1 MLLAM
6 VDDDEVEN
14 EPEPPAPADRNRGMK
29 RLVQSVIVQAILDF
43 QRSQDR
49 RVWSDAALFL
59 FPQDADRRDF
69 LNQIL
74 ELSALDPY
82 RTREHLTLMAGKW
95 PYRSRAGR

>member
-1 MLLAM
+1 MLSAM
-6 VDDDEVEN
+6 TDDDFGD

-29 RLVQSVIVQAILDF
+29 RLVQSVIIQAILDF

-49 RVWSDAALFL
+49 RVWSDAAMFL

-82 RTREHLTLMAGKW
+82 RMREHLTLLAGKW